1 MIDGISSLSVKI
13 KVLLITLAKLFGRYT
28 KVIMIRILEFRNDN
42 PRGFIY
48 ILCLL
53 TGVIGGLSA
62 VFLKNIVHLTGVLVF
77 SAFDKDIPNFVN
89 LAIPG
94 IGILL
99 TVLFIKFVIK
109 DNISHGITK
118 VLYAISRNRSKI
130 KLHNTYSSVVAGTLT
145 VGFGGSV
152 GLEAPMVYTG
162 SAIGANIAGSFKM
175 NYKYRTLLI
184 ACGSAAAIAGIFKA
198 PIAATIFALEVLM
211 IDLNMWSIIPLLISS
226 VTGASISYMMMG
238 DSAALS
244 FTLYEPFVKTKIP
257 FYLALGVICGL
268 LSLYFSHSLR
278 FYEKLFGK
286 ITNDYRRILLGGLVL
301 GILIFLFP
309 PLFGEGVITL
319 QHILGGVPEDVA
331 NNSLFYT
338 FKDDKWL
345 FLLFMLL
352 VLFTKVLAGAATT
365 GAGGIGGVFGPS
377 LFMGGVTGF
386 IFSRAINNTEWTHL
400 SERNFSLVG
409 MAGIMS
415 GVMHAPLTS
424 IFLIAEVTGG
434 YSLFVPL
441 IITAT
446 VSYLTKSFFDPH
458 SVYTTK
464 LAQEGSL
471 ITHHKDKA
479 LLRLL
484 QVNQVI
490 ETDFIKISPEITL
503 KELINHI
510 ARTKRNVFPVIDEN
524 NKFQGVI
531 LLDNIRELIFQ
542 TELYD
547 KLEVKSFITP
557 VPYTLHGRE
566 TAESV
571 FKKFD
576 ISGAWSLPVVEEGE
590 FKGMVYKSRLL
601 SVYREMLIN
610 MSEE

>member
-1 MIDGISSLSVKI
+1 
-13 KVLLITLAKLFGRYT
+13 
-28 KVIMIRILEFRNDN
+28 MIRILEFRNEN

-48 ILCLL
+48 ILSLL
-53 TGVIGGLSA
+53 TGIVGGLSA
-62 VFLKNIVHLTGVLVF
+62 VLLKNIVHITGEMVF
-77 SAFDKDIPNFVN
+77 SIFAKDIPNFVN

-99 TVLFIKFVIK
+99 TVLFIKFFIK

-118 VLYAISRNRSKI
+118 VLYAISRNKSKI
-130 KLHNTYSSVVAGTLT
+130 KMHNTYSSVVASTLT

-162 SAIGANIAGSFKM
+162 SAIGSNIAGGFKM
-175 NYKYRTLLI
+175 NYKYRTLLV

-238 DSAALS
+238 DNATLS
-244 FTLYEPFVKTKIP
+244 FTLYEPFVKTNIP
-257 FYLALGVICGL
+257 YYLVLGVICGL
-268 LSLYFSHSLR
+268 LSLYFSRSLR
-278 FYEKLFGK
+278 FYEKIFQK
-286 ITNDYRRILLGGLVL
+286 VTSDYRRIFFGGLTL

-331 NNSLFYT
+331 NNSLFYI

-345 FLLFMLL
+345 FLFFMLL
-352 VLFTKVLAGAATT
+352 VLLTKVIAGAATT

-386 IFSRAINNTEWTHL
+386 IFSRALNNTEWVHL
-400 SERNFSLVG
+400 SERNFALVG

-415 GVMHAPLTS
+415 GVMHAPMTS
-424 IFLIAEVTGG
+424 IFLIAEITGG

-446 VSYLTKSFFDPH
+446 VSYLTKSYFDPH

-471 ITHHKDKA
+471 ITHHKDRA

-484 QVNQVI
+484 QMNQVV
-490 ETDFIKISPEITL
+490 ETDFVTVNPDITL
-503 KELINHI
+503 KELIGYI
-510 ARTKRNVFPVIDEN
+510 ARSKRNVFPVVDSN

-531 LLDNIRELIFQ
+531 MLDDIREVIFQ

-547 KLEVKSFITP
+547 KLDAKTFITS
-557 VPYTLHGRE
+557 VPYTVHGKE

-576 ISGAWSLPVVEEGE
+576 ISGVWSLPVVEDGV
-590 FKGMVYKSRLL
+590 FKGMVSKSRLL
-601 SVYREMLIN
+601 TVYREMLVQ

>member
-1 MIDGISSLSVKI
+1 MIDWITSLPVKFNVFLI
-13 KVLLITLAKLFGRYT
+13 KLIKLLGRYT

-53 TGVIGGLSA
+53 TGIVGGLSA
-62 VFLKNIVHLTGVLVF
+62 VFLKNIVHLTGVIVF

-130 KLHNTYSSVVAGTLT
+130 KIHNTYSSVVASSLT
-145 VGFGGSV
+145 VGFGGSL
-152 GLEAPMVYTG
+152 GLEAPTVYTG
-162 SAIGANIAGSFKM
+162 AAIGANIAGSFKM

-198 PIAATIFALEVLM
+198 PIAATIFAIEVLM
-211 IDLNMWSIIPLLISS
+211 IDLSMWSIIPLLISS

-238 DSAALS
+238 DSATLS

-257 FYLALGVICGL
+257 FYLALGVLCGF

-278 FYEKLFGK
+278 FYERLIGK
-286 ITNDYRRILLGGLVL
+286 VNSDYRRIVIGGLVL

-309 PLFGEGVITL
+309 PLFGEGVTTL

-338 FKDDKWL
+338 LKDEKWL
-345 FLLFMLL
+345 FLLFMLG
-352 VLFTKVLAGAATT
+352 VLFTKVIAGAATT

-386 IFSRAINNTEWTHL
+386 IFSRAVNNTEWTHL

-415 GVMHAPLTS
+415 GIMHAPLTS
-424 IFLIAEVTGG
+424 IFLIAEITGG

-446 VSYLTKSFFDPH
+446 VSYLTKSYFDPH

-484 QVNQVI
+484 QVNQVV
-490 ETDFIKISPEITL
+490 ETDFSTISPDITL
-503 KELINHI
+503 KELIDHI
-510 ARTKRNVFPVIDEN
+510 AVSKRNIFPVVDIK

-531 LLDNIRELIFQ
+531 LLDNIRDVIFK

-547 KLEVKSFITP
+547 KLEAKTFITP
-557 VPYTLHGRE
+557 VPYTLHGKE

-571 FKKFD
+571 MKKFD
-576 ISGAWSLPVVEEGE
+576 ISGAWSLPVVEDGI
-590 FKGMVYKSRLL
+590 FKGMVSKSKLL
-601 SVYREMLIN
+601 TVYREMLIQ

>member
-1 MIDGISSLSVKI
+1 MKSWWVKI
-13 KVLLITLAKLFGRYT
+13 QVFSFKILKIGRELFKLVLVNLWQ
-28 KVIMIRILEFRNDN
+28 FRNQN
-42 PRGFIY
+42 PKGFIY

-53 TGVIGGLSA
+53 IGVIGGLSA
-62 VFLKNIVHLTGVLVF
+62 VFLKNIVHLTGELVF
-77 SAFDKDIPNFVN
+77 SAFDIELPNFVN
-89 LAIPG
+89 LALPG

-99 TVLFIKFVIK
+99 AVLFIKLVIK
-109 DNISHGITK
+109 DNIAHGITK
-118 VLYAISRNRSKI
+118 VLHAISRNRSRI
-130 KLHNTYSSVVAGTLT
+130 KLHNTYSSIVASTFT

-162 SAIGANIAGSFKM
+162 AAIGGNIGEGFKM

-211 IDLNMWSIIPLLISS
+211 IDLSMWSIIPLLISS

-238 DSAALS
+238 DNATLS
-244 FTLYEPFVKTKIP
+244 FSLYEPFTKTKIP
-257 FYLALGVICGL
+257 YYLALGIICGF
-268 LSLYFSHSLR
+268 LSLYFSKSLR
-278 FYEKLFGK
+278 VYEKLFSKVKSDFRK
-286 ITNDYRRILLGGLVL
+286 ILVGGFVL
-301 GILIFLFP
+301 GSLIFLFP
-309 PLFGEGVITL
+309 PLFGEGTITL

-345 FLLFMLL
+345 FLVFLFM
-352 VLFTKVLAGAATT
+352 VLMTKVIAGAATT

-386 IFSRAINNTEWTHL
+386 IFSRALNNTEWTQL

-424 IFLIAEVTGG
+424 IFLIAEITGG

-446 VSYLTKSFFDPH
+446 VSYLTKSYFDPH

-464 LAQEGSL
+464 LAEEGSL

-484 QVNQVI
+484 QVHQLVEKDYITVTPDVPLRDLVNY
-490 ETDFIKISPEITL
+490 IS
-503 KELINHI
+503 KS
-510 ARTKRNVFPVIDEN
+510 RRNVFPVIDTEN
-524 NKFQGVI
+524 KLLGVL
-531 LLDNIRELIFQ
+531 LLDDIRDVMFK

-547 KLEVKSFITP
+547 KLDAKTFMTEI
-557 VPYTLHGRE
+557 PYSLSIKE
-566 TAESV
+566 NAESV
-571 FKKFD
+571 MYKFES
-576 ISGAWSLPVVEEGE
+576 SGAWILPVLEDG
-590 FKGMVYKSRLL
+590 KYQGMVSKARLL
-601 SVYREMLIN
+601 TVYREMLVQ

>member
-1 MIDGISSLSVKI
+1 MKDWIISFYVKFQVMLFKLTKKLSRYI
-13 KVLLITLAKLFGRYT
+13 KMA
-28 KVIMIRILEFRNDN
+28 MIRIWQFRNNN
-42 PRGFIY
+42 PKGFIY
-48 ILCLL
+48 ILSLL
-53 TGVIGGLSA
+53 TGVVGGLSA
-62 VFLKNIVHLTGVLVF
+62 VFLKNIVHLTGVWVF
-77 SAFDKDIPNFVN
+77 STVDEEIPNFVN

-99 TVLFIKFVIK
+99 TVLFIKYIVK

-118 VLYAISRNRSKI
+118 VLHAISRKNSKI
-130 KLHNTYSSVVAGTLT
+130 KVHNTYSSVIASTLT

-162 SAIGANIAGSFKM
+162 AAIGANIGSTFKM

-211 IDLNMWSIIPLLISS
+211 IDLNMWTIIPLLISS

-238 DSAALS
+238 DTATLS
-244 FTLYEPFVKTKIP
+244 FSLYEPFVKTRIP
-257 FYLALGVICGL
+257 FYLALGVACGL
-268 LSLYFSHSLR
+268 ISLYFTKSLR
-278 FYEKLFGK
+278 FYERLFGHIK
-286 ITNDYRRILLGGLVL
+286 SDYRKIFIGGIILGV
-301 GILIFLFP
+301 LIFLFP

-345 FLLFMLL
+345 FLVFLLF

-365 GAGGIGGVFGPS
+365 GSGGIGGVFGPS
-377 LFMGGVTGF
+377 LFMGGITGF
-386 IFSRAINNTEWTHL
+386 MFSRAVNNTEWTYL
-400 SERNFSLVG
+400 SERNFALVG
-409 MAGIMS
+409 MAGVMS

-424 IFLIAEVTGG
+424 IFLIAEITGG

-446 VSYLTKSFFDPH
+446 VSYLTKSYFDSH
-458 SVYTTK
+458 SIYTNK
-464 LAQEGSL
+464 LAEEGSL

-484 QVNQVI
+484 QVHQLVEN
-490 ETDFIKISPEITL
+490 DFITVTPDLSL
-503 KELINHI
+503 KDLINHI
-510 ARTKRNVFPVIDEN
+510 SKSKRNIFPVVDSES
-524 NKFQGVI
+524 KFQGVI
-531 LLDNIRELIFQ
+531 LLDDIREVMFK

-547 KLEVKSFITP
+547 KLEAKTFMSP
-557 VPYTLHGRE
+557 VPYTLAVNE
-566 TAESV
+566 NAESV
-571 FKKFD
+571 VKKFD
-576 ISGAWSLPVVEEGE
+576 ISGAWSLPVVENGQ
-590 FKGMVYKSRLL
+590 FKGMVSKSRLL
-601 SVYREMLIN
+601 TVYREMLVQ

>member
-1 MIDGISSLSVKI
+1 MKDWLSIFSIRIQVTII
-13 KVLLITLAKLFGRYT
+13 KLLKLSGRYL
-28 KVIMIRILEFRNDN
+28 KRVMIGILEFRNDN

-53 TGVIGGLSA
+53 TGLIGGLSA

-77 SAFDKDIPNFVN
+77 SAFDEDIPNFVN

-99 TVLFIKFVIK
+99 TVLFIRFVVK

-118 VLYAISRNRSKI
+118 VLHAISRNKSKI
-130 KLHNTYSSVVAGTLT
+130 KLHNTYSSVVASTLT

-162 SAIGANIAGSFKM
+162 AAIGSNIAGGFKM

-198 PIAATIFALEVLM
+198 PIAATIFALEVLI

-226 VTGASISYMMMG
+226 VTGASVSYMMMG
-238 DSAALS
+238 DTATLS
-244 FTLYEPFVKTKIP
+244 FSLYEPFVRTKIP
-257 FYLALGVICGL
+257 FYLGLGVICGL
-268 LSLYFSHSLR
+268 LSLYFSWSLR
-278 FYEKLFGK
+278 YYEKVFGGIKNDFRK
-286 ITNDYRRILLGGLVL
+286 ILVGGLIL
-301 GILIFLFP
+301 GVLIFLFP
-309 PLFGEGVITL
+309 PLFGEGVTTL
-319 QHILGGVPEDVA
+319 QHILGGVPENVA

-345 FLLFMLL
+345 FLVFMIL
-352 VLFTKVLAGAATT
+352 VLLTKVIAGAATT
-365 GAGGIGGVFGPS
+365 GPGGIGGVFGPS

-386 IFSRAINNTEWTHL
+386 IFSRAVNNTEWTHL

-409 MAGIMS
+409 MAGIMA

-424 IFLIAEVTGG
+424 IFLIAEITGG

-446 VSYLTKSFFDPH
+446 VSYLTKSYFDPH

-464 LAQEGSL
+464 LAQEGAL
-471 ITHHKDKA
+471 ITHHKDKT
-479 LLRLL
+479 LLRML
-484 QVNQVI
+484 QVNQII
-490 ETDFIKISPEITL
+490 EKDFLTISPEISL
-503 KELINHI
+503 KELVDHVSKS
-510 ARTKRNVFPVIDEN
+510 KRNIFPVVDDEN
-524 NKFQGVI
+524 KFLGMI
-531 LLDNIRELIFQ
+531 LLDNIRDVMFK

-547 KLEVKSFITP
+547 QLDAKTFITP
-557 VPYTLHGRE
+557 VAYTVHGKE

-571 FKKFD
+571 IRKFE
-576 ISGAWSLPVVEEGE
+576 ISGTWSLPVVEEG
-590 FKGMVYKSRLL
+590 FFIGMVSKSKLL
-601 SVYREMLIN
+601 SVYREMLVQ

>member
-1 MIDGISSLSVKI
+1 MKSWWIKLQVVFFKTLKVAREVSKLILISVWQ
-13 KVLLITLAKLFGRYT
+13 
-28 KVIMIRILEFRNDN
+28 FRNQN
-42 PRGFIY
+42 PKGFIY
-48 ILCLL
+48 ILCLI
-53 TGVIGGLSA
+53 TGVVGGLSA
-62 VFLKNIVHLTGVLVF
+62 VFLKNIVHLTGELVF
-77 SAFDKDIPNFVN
+77 SASDIELPNFVI
-89 LAIPG
+89 LALPG

-99 TVLFIKFVIK
+99 AVLFIKLAVK

-118 VLYAISRNRSKI
+118 VLHAISRNHSRIKI
-130 KLHNTYSSVVAGTLT
+130 HNTYSSIVASTFT

-162 SAIGANIAGSFKM
+162 AAIGGNIGEGFKM

-211 IDLNMWSIIPLLISS
+211 IDLSMWSIIPLLISS

-238 DSAALS
+238 DNATLS
-244 FTLYEPFVKTKIP
+244 FSLYEPFTKTKIP
-257 FYLALGVICGL
+257 YYLALGIICGF
-268 LSLYFSHSLR
+268 LSLYFSKSLR
-278 FYEKLFGK
+278 IYEKLFTRIKNDFRK
-286 ITNDYRRILLGGLVL
+286 ILVGGFVL
-301 GILIFLFP
+301 GLLIFLFP
-309 PLFGEGVITL
+309 PLFGEGTITL

-345 FLLFMLL
+345 FLVFLML
-352 VLFTKVLAGAATT
+352 VLLTKVIAGAATT
-365 GAGGIGGVFGPS
+365 GAGGIGGVFGPA

-386 IFSRAINNTEWTHL
+386 IFSRALNNTGWTHL

-424 IFLIAEVTGG
+424 IFLIAEITGG

-446 VSYLTKSFFDPH
+446 VSYLTKSYFDPH

-464 LAQEGSL
+464 LAEEGSL

-484 QVNQVI
+484 QVHQLVEKDYLTVTPDVPLRDLVNY
-490 ETDFIKISPEITL
+490 IS
-503 KELINHI
+503 KS
-510 ARTKRNVFPVIDEN
+510 RRNVFPVIN
-524 NKFQGVI
+524 NDNKLIGVI
-531 LLDNIRELIFQ
+531 LLDDIRDVMFK

-547 KLEVKSFITP
+547 KLDAKTFMTEI
-557 VPYTLHGRE
+557 PYSLSIKE
-566 TAESV
+566 NAESV
-571 FKKFD
+571 MYKFET
-576 ISGAWSLPVVEEGE
+576 SGAWILPVLEEG
-590 FKGMVYKSRLL
+590 KYLGMVSKSRLL
-601 SVYREMLIN
+601 TVYREMLVQ

>member
-1 MIDGISSLSVKI
+1 MKKWLISFPVKI
-13 KVLLITLAKLFGRYT
+13 QILLIKIITWVNRILK
-28 KVIMIRILEFRNDN
+28 KVMIRILEFRNDN

-62 VFLKNIVHLTGVLVF
+62 VLLKNIVHLTGVYVF
-77 SAFDKDIPNFVN
+77 SAFDEDIPNFVN

-99 TVLFIKFVIK
+99 TVLFIKYVVK

-130 KLHNTYSSVVAGTLT
+130 KMHNTYSSVVASTLT

-162 SAIGANIAGSFKM
+162 AAIGSNIAGGFKM

-211 IDLNMWSIIPLLISS
+211 IDLSMWSIIPLLISTA
-226 VTGASISYMMMG
+226 TGASISYMMMG
-238 DSAALS
+238 DTATLS

-257 FYLALGVICGL
+257 YYIGLGVLCGL
-268 LSLYFSHSLR
+268 LSLYFSRSMR
-278 FYEKLFGK
+278 FYEKFFSR
-286 ITNDYRRILLGGLVL
+286 ITSDFRRIFLGGLVL

-319 QHILGGVPEDVA
+319 HHILGGVPEDVA
-331 NNSLFYT
+331 NSSLFYT

-345 FLLFMLL
+345 FLLFLVFVLL
-352 VLFTKVLAGAATT
+352 TKVIAGAATT

-377 LFMGGVTGF
+377 LFMGGIAGF
-386 IFSRAINNTEWTHL
+386 IFSRAINNTGWTAL
-400 SERNFSLVG
+400 SERNFALVG

-424 IFLIAEVTGG
+424 VFLIAEITGG
-434 YSLFVPL
+434 YALFIPL

-446 VSYLTKSFFDPH
+446 VSYLTKSYFDSH
-458 SVYTTK
+458 SVYTIK
-464 LAQEGSL
+464 LAEEGSL
-471 ITHHKDKA
+471 ITHNKDKA

-484 QVNQVI
+484 QVNQLI
-490 ETDFIKISPEITL
+490 EYDFLTITPDLTL
-503 KELINHI
+503 KDLISHI
-510 ARTKRNVFPVIDEN
+510 SKSKRNIFPVVDSD
-524 NKFQGVI
+524 NKFMGVI
-531 LLDNIRELIFQ
+531 LLDDLRNVMFN

-547 KLEVKSFITP
+547 KLEAKTFMSP
-557 VPYTLHGRE
+557 VAYTLHGKE

-571 FKKFD
+571 IKKFD
-576 ISGAWSLPVVEEGE
+576 ISGAWSLPVVEDGK
-590 FKGMVYKSRLL
+590 FKGMVSKSRLL
-601 SVYREMLIN
+601 AVYREMLVQ

>member
-1 MIDGISSLSVKI
+1 MPFNVKTKLKFFRMMTFINRRI
-13 KVLLITLAKLFGRYT
+13 KFLMVR
-28 KVIMIRILEFRNDN
+28 MWQFRNTN

-53 TGVIGGLSA
+53 TGIIGGLSA

-77 SAFDKDIPNFVN
+77 SAFDEDIPNFVN
-89 LAIPG
+89 LALPG

-99 TVLFIKFVIK
+99 TVLFIKFVVK

-118 VLYAISRNRSKI
+118 VLHAISRNKSKI
-130 KLHNTYSSVVAGTLT
+130 KLHNTYSSVVTSTLT

-162 SAIGANIAGSFKM
+162 AAIGSNIAGGFKM

-184 ACGSAAAIAGIFKA
+184 ACGSAAAIAGIYKA

-211 IDLNMWSIIPLLISS
+211 VDLSMWSIIPLLIAS

-238 DSAALS
+238 DTASLS

-257 FYLALGVICGL
+257 FYLAMGVMCGL
-268 LSLYFSHSLR
+268 LSLYFSKSLR
-278 FYEKLFGK
+278 FYERFFSKV
-286 ITNDYRRILLGGLVL
+286 TNDFRKIFIGGLVL

-309 PLFGEGVITL
+309 PLFGEGISTL
-319 QHILGGVPEDVA
+319 QNILGGLPEDVA

-345 FLLFMLL
+345 FLVFLL
-352 VLFTKVLAGAATT
+352 MVLITKVIAGAATT

-377 LFMGGVTGF
+377 LFMGGLTGF
-386 IFSRAINNTEWTHL
+386 IFSRAINNTELTHL
-400 SERNFSLVG
+400 SERNFALVG
-409 MAGIMS
+409 MAGVMS

-424 IFLIAEVTGG
+424 IFLIAEITGG
-434 YSLFVPL
+434 YSLFIPL

-446 VSYLTKSFFDPH
+446 VSYLTKSYFDPH
-458 SVYTTK
+458 SIYTNK
-464 LAQEGSL
+464 LAEEGSL
-471 ITHHKDKA
+471 ITHNKDKA

-484 QVNQVI
+484 QVHQLI
-490 ETDFIKISPEITL
+490 EDDFLTVAPDLPLKDLIQHISIS
-503 KELINHI
+503 
-510 ARTKRNVFPVIDEN
+510 KRNIFPVVNADE
-524 NKFQGVI
+524 KFQGVI
-531 LLDNIRELIFQ
+531 FLDDIRDVMFK

-547 KLEVKSFITP
+547 KLDAKTFMTP
-557 VPYTLHGRE
+557 VPYTLSEKE

-571 FKKFD
+571 IKKFEL
-576 ISGAWSLPVVEEGE
+576 SGAWSLPVVENGQ
-590 FKGMVYKSRLL
+590 FKGMVSKSRLL
-601 SVYREMLIN
+601 TVYREMLVQ